1 MAARTPLDI
10 QTLLLRHE
18 GARLFLGDAPVPESP
33 NCRNDALPDWLADAL
48 THVLQEHGHARLLLD
63 ASLPASWHC
72 CPWERLPCD
81 GYFLGERVQVI
92 RQYRPTPLQI
102 NEGRTLLLDRWPDM
116 RFIDALQTDVE
127 AGRVDI
133 RRGESVDHWLLANPD
148 LSNYRELI
156 VVAHGGRDRYGLLT
170 ESGLPWPLRLAP
182 KLPPLIWILSCEEQD
197 GAFDHLVI
205 NAFTNGAQCVLCP
218 DGLLSASHVALL
230 LAEWIATRSALSVA
244 DWILNKQILDSTTG
258 GSDALLVYG
267 AI

>member
-1 MAARTPLDI
+1 MATRSRLDI
-10 QTLLLRHE
+10 QTLLLRRE
-18 GARLFLGDAPVPESP
+18 GQQLFLGDSPVPETP
-33 NCRNDALPDWLADAL
+33 DCRHDTIPDWLVCAL
-48 THVLQEHGHARLLLD
+48 TPLLHGNGRARLLLD
-63 ASLPASWHC
+63 TSLPLPWHR

-92 RQYRPTPLQI
+92 RHYRPALLKLK
-102 NEGRTLLLDRWPDM
+102 EGRSLVLDRWPDE
-116 RFIDALQTDVE
+116 RFINVLQPQVQ

-148 LSNYRELI
+148 LSDYRELI
-156 VVAHGGRDRYGLLT
+156 VVAHGSRDRYGLLT

-218 DGLLSASHVALL
+218 DGLLSAGRVALL
-230 LAEWIATRSALSVA
+230 LAEWIATRGALSVA

-258 GSDALLVYG
+258 GSDALLVHG